1 MTGQPPGCLLVAT
14 TPRSGSWLL
23 SDYLSQTGGFA
34 PVREYFHV
42 NYVAALSREYGLST
56 CAITGEYIAE
66 IRRRCTGGGALFGA
80 KIHWLQINQLVDA
93 LRQIH
98 PSLAN
103 APAPEL
109 IEASLPAARYIHLTR
124 GDKTRQ
130 AISMFRAMRSD
141 QWWELAEPP
150 TVDSAGRSRPA
161 PVPDYLAVR
170 WFEDDLRS
178 EDAEWRRYF
187 DLFGIVPF
195 TITYEELATEPYP
208 ALEAIFD
215 WLEIPGLNL
224 RGLRP
229 RVRRQADAETERT
242 LAEYLTLRDSLPPRP
257 PEWRWSF
264 RRRAFGLPDD
274 DQTAGVPADVPPQ
287 TASQTTPI

>member
-1 MTGQPPGCLLVAT
+1 MAT

-23 SDYLSQTGGFA
+23 SDYLSQTGAFA

-56 CAITGEYIAE
+56 CAITGEYIDE
-66 IRRRCTGGGALFGA
+66 IRRRSTGGGALFGA
-80 KIHWLQINQLVDA
+80 KIHWLQINQLVDS

-150 TVDSAGRSRPA
+150 TVEPAERSGPA

-178 EDAEWRRYF
+178 EDGEWRRYF
-187 DLFGIVPF
+187 EVFGIVPF
-195 TITYEELATEPYP
+195 TITYEELATDPYP

-215 WLEIPGLNL
+215 WLEIPGPNL
-224 RGLRP
+224 QGLRP

-242 LAEYLTLRDSLPPRP
+242 LADYLTLRDSLPPRP

-264 RRRAFGLPDD
+264 PRRAFGLPDD
-274 DQTAGVPADVPPQ
+274 QTAEVPPDPPPQ
-287 TASQTTPI
+287 TASRTTPI